1 LKEVPAAAADSHAA
15 SSWAYPWL
23 FQIAQDDMPE
33 AVGASIFKLTE
44 EEPAIDDP
52 ARACCGFTINR

>member
-1 LKEVPAAAADSHAA
+1 
-15 SSWAYPWL
+15 
-23 FQIAQDDMPE
+23 MPE